1 MPTETL
7 APPDTTTTTT
17 TTTGVPT
24 DLKTVHESPQ
34 NPAKLLP
41 PPEAR
46 TREELREQAA
56 KFLETSSVKNAPWE
70 QKKEFLLEKGLTG
83 EEIEALV
90 EEMEKVQ
97 REKME
102 EAIVTKEEVRVV
114 LQKGKEKG
122 KEREKGKEGRKEG
135 GKEKEKEKVCT
146 AFLFLLKQ
154 PAVDDAN
161 GDDHSP
167 KNNNLPQQ

>member
-1 MPTETL
+1 MPTETPT
-7 APPDTTTTTT
+7 PPDTTTTAD
-17 TTTGVPT
+17 VPT
-24 DLKTVHESPQ
+24 DLKTIHESPQ

-83 EEIEALV
+83 EEVEALA
-90 EEMEKVQ
+90 EEMERVQ

-102 EAIVTKEEVRVV
+102 EATVTKEEVGMV
-114 LQKGKEKG
+114 LQKGKGKG
-122 KEREKGKEGRKEG
+122 KES
-135 GKEKEKEKVCT
+135 VCST
-146 AFLFLLKQ
+146 FFLLLKKL
-154 PAVDDAN
+154 AVMMMLTVTIIARGTTTLRNDNKA
-161 GDDHSP
+161 
-167 KNNNLPQQ
+167 QRRQ

>member
-1 MPTETL
+1 MPTETPT
-7 APPDTTTTTT
+7 PPDTTA
-17 TTTGVPT
+17 TGTDAPT

-34 NPAKLLP
+34 NPTKLLP

-46 TREELREQAA
+46 THDELREQAA

-114 LQKGKEKG
+114 LQKGKNKG
-122 KEREKGKEGRKEG
+122 KERE
-135 GKEKEKEKVCT
+135 KEKEKEKVCT

-154 PAVDDAN
+154 PAVDDAD
-161 GDDHSP
+161 GDDDSP
-167 KNNNLPQQ
+167 RNNNLPQR